1 MNKSGPGDFL
11 GGVTLTG
18 GDLMTLLA
26 GAETGTGAGA
36 GTAYSLQSSPLFS
49 PRGNRLASKAASL
62 NSLLFLSGGLTT
74 ALAGECAV
82 CLCLLSLPPDP
93 HIPSLNL
100 LLPRRTRKT

>member
-1 MNKSGPGDFL
+1 MDKSGPGDFL

-26 GAETGTGAGA
+26 GAGAGSGAGSGA
-36 GTAYSLQSSPLFS
+36 GTAYPLQSSPLFS

-74 ALAGECAV
+74 ALAGECCV
-82 CLCLLSLPPDP
+82 LYTVRLC
-93 HIPSLNL
+93 
-100 LLPRRTRKT
+100 

>member
-1 MNKSGPGDFL
+1 MDKSGPGDFL

-26 GAETGTGAGA
+26 GAGAGSGA
-36 GTAYSLQSSPLFS
+36 GTAYPLQSSPLFS

-74 ALAGECAV
+74 ALAGECCV
-82 CLCLLSLPPDP
+82 LYTVRLC
-93 HIPSLNL
+93 
-100 LLPRRTRKT
+100 